1 MAWNPK
7 IPAWYG
13 SDIGEILVPGAAAI
27 YYVNSAANGAADA
40 NDGLTPQLAFLTI
53 DHAIAQCTGATHCY
67 IFVIE
72 HDDAT
77 ETYPIEMDVNMVH
90 LIGIQS
96 AARPLPR
103 LRAQADL
110 DVIDLTA
117 DYCEI
122 AGLAI
127 DNGADAYTNTLI
139 DLTAGAAGNHIHHNW
154 LSWFFWGYNLI
165 SLATNSDNNLI
176 EHNMCGAHGWANIGI
191 QVDGSSG
198 RCIIRDNVF
207 ILNGY
212 DTGVR
217 CIQNNS
223 ANSTIIQNNDFMVPD
238 SAAGEAITCNAGTV
252 RTLIVGNTCSNGTVA
267 MAFNPYR
274 DLGAGHWGLNH
285 AGLTPTYPVVV

>member
-7 IPAWYG
+7 VPAWYG
-13 SDIGEILVPGAAAI
+13 SNIGAELVPGAGSI
-27 YYVNSAANGAADA
+27 FYVNSAANGAADA
-40 NDGLTPQLAFLTI
+40 NDGLTPELAFLTI
-53 DHAIAQCTGATHCY
+53 DAAIAACSGTTHDY
-67 IFVIE
+67 IFVIQ
-72 HDDAT
+72 HDDGT
-77 ETYPIEMDVNMVH
+77 ETYPIEMDVNYVH
-90 LIGIQS
+90 LIGLTS
-96 AARPLPR
+96 VARPLPR

-139 DLTAGAAGNHIHHNW
+139 DLTAGASANHIHHNW

-165 SLATNSDNNLI
+165 SLVTNSDNNLI

-191 QVDGSSG
+191 QIDGSSG

-223 ANSTIIQNNDFMVPD
+223 ANATQIYRNDFMVPD
-238 SAAGEAITCNAGTV
+238 SAAGEAITCSAGSV
-252 RTLIVGNTCSNGTVA
+252 RTLVTNNTCSSGTIA

-285 AGLTPTYPVVV
+285 VDVTPTLPVTV

>member
-13 SDIGEILVPGAAAI
+13 GNIGQFLVPGTGSI
-27 YYVNSAANGAADA
+27 FYVNSAANGAADA
-40 NDGLTPQLAFLTI
+40 NDGLTPELAFLTI
-53 DHAIAQCTGATHCY
+53 DVAIAACSGTTHDF

-77 ETYPIEMDVNMVH
+77 ETYPIEMDINYVH
-90 LIGIQS
+90 LIGLES

-103 LRAQADL
+103 LRAQADA

-127 DNGADAYTNTLI
+127 DNGADSYTNTLI

-165 SLATNSDNNLI
+165 TLATNSDNNLI
-176 EHNMCGAHGWANIGI
+176 EHNLCGAHGWANIGI
-191 QVDGSSG
+191 TIDGSSG
-198 RCIIRDNVF
+198 RCHIRNNTF

-223 ANSTIIQNNDFMVPD
+223 ANSTVIQDNDFMVPD
-238 SAAGEAITCNAGTV
+238 TAAGEAITCSVGSV
-252 RTLIVGNTCSNGTVA
+252 RSLVTRNTCSSGAVA

-274 DLGAGHWGLNH
+274 ELGAGHWGANYVSAALS
-285 AGLTPTYPVVV
+285 LPVTV